1 MGESFTNENV
11 DEFLTS
17 QIDGENKDADTVNK
31 ISEMIAND
39 ENLMKKYK
47 SELLTKQLFNTRLKN
62 IDVPDAT
69 YMKVMGSIDKLINNS
84 VDSKEQE
91 LHPLQSSESFLQY
104 LINILSAPLRIGRT
118 AVPRYAVG
126 FVIILIIA
134 GIGILAARKDNSPL
148 NPFIANGTEKSVMV
162 QAVNNF
168 HKILKGEIKPQ
179 LQSNDV
185 LEVSNFAK
193 KNVHFNVF
201 IPRIENYELAGIIC
215 NEYEGQKLVHLVYT
229 SGDEVIYIYE
239 TDANSIMPQRLELPD
254 AVYSDIIKDNYYMCD
269 QVDHHNCTMTLW
281 YTGNVLCASVTT
293 MPKHKMYATFT
304 GFNK

>member
-17 QIDGENKDADTVNK
+17 QIDGENKDADTMNK
-31 ISEMIAND
+31 INEMIAGD
-39 ENLMKKYK
+39 ENLLKKYK
-47 SELLTKQLFNTRLKN
+47 SELLTKQLLNARLKN
-62 IDVPDAT
+62 IDVPNAT
-69 YMKVMGSIDKLINNS
+69 YMKVMGSIDMLINNS
-84 VDSKEQE
+84 VDSNEQE
-91 LHPLQSSESFLQY
+91 LHPLHTSESFLQY
-104 LINILSAPLRIGRT
+104 LINVLASPLKIGRT
-118 AVPRYAVG
+118 AVPRYAAG
-126 FVIILIIA
+126 LVIILIIA

-148 NPFIANGTEKSVMV
+148 NPFIADGTEKSVMV

-168 HKILKGEIKPQ
+168 HKILNGEIKPQ
-179 LQSNDV
+179 LQTNDV
-185 LEVSNFAK
+185 NEVSNFAK

-215 NEYEGQKLVHLVYT
+215 NEYDGQKLVHLVYT
-229 SGDEVIYIYE
+229 SEDEVIYIYE
-239 TDANSIMPQRLELPD
+239 TDANSINPQRLELPD

-269 QVDHHNCTMTLW
+269 HVDHHNCTLTLW

-293 MPKHKMYATFT
+293 MPKHKMFSTFT

>member
-1 MGESFTNENV
+1 
-11 DEFLTS
+11 
-17 QIDGENKDADTVNK
+17 
-31 ISEMIAND
+31 
-39 ENLMKKYK
+39 
-47 SELLTKQLFNTRLKN
+47 
-62 IDVPDAT
+62 
-69 YMKVMGSIDKLINNS
+69 
-84 VDSKEQE
+84 
-91 LHPLQSSESFLQY
+91 LQY
-104 LINILSAPLRIGRT
+104 LINVLASPLKIGRT
-118 AVPRYAVG
+118 AVPRFAVG
-126 FVIILIIA
+126 LVIILIIA

-179 LQSNDV
+179 LQTNDV
-185 LEVSNFAK
+185 NEVSNFAK
-193 KNVHFNVF
+193 KNVHFKVF

-239 TDANSIMPQRLELPD
+239 TDANSINPQRLELPD

-269 QVDHHNCTMTLW
+269 HVDHHNCTMTLW
-281 YTGNVLCASVTT
+281 YTGSVLCASVTT
-293 MPKHKMYATFT
+293 MPKHKMYSTFT